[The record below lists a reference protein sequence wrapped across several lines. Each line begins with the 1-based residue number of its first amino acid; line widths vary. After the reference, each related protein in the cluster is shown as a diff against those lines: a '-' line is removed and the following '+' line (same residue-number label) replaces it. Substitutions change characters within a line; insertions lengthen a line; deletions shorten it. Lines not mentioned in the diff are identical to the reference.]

1 MGKYNSTPGH
11 LTEGMRIALCQQK
24 RRRLAIT

>member
-1 MGKYNSTPGH
+1 MGKYNINSGH

-24 RRRLAIT
+24 RRRLALM